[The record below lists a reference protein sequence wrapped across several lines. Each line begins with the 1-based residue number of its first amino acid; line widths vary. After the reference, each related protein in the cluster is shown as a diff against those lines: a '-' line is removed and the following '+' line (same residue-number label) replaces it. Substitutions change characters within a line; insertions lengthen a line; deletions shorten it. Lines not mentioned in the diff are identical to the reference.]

1 MQKLTLRDLDF
12 KSKRVLV
19 RVDFN
24 VPLEKGEVA
33 NDIRIR
39 AALPTISYLIDN
51 QAKVILMSH
60 LGRPKGKRD
69 PRLQMDSVAGVL
81 SSLLGKK
88 VKKIDTCV
96 GPEAEEAATA
106 LKEGD
111 VLLLENLRFYPQE
124 TANDPEFSKQ
134 LAALA
139 DIYVNDAFGTAHRA
153 HASTAGVAAYL
164 PSAMGFLIEK
174 EVTIMDKALEDPL
187 RPFAAI
193 IGGLKIADKIGVLT
207 NLLEKV
213 DFLLIGGGM
222 ANTFL
227 KAKGIDMGKS
237 VVEEEKLEDAKGI
250 MKKAEE
256 KGVETALPVDV
267 VVATEIKAGAQSVVV
282 PVDNIPPDSMAL
294 DIGPET
300 AGKYV
305 EILSK
310 ARTVIWNGPM
320 GVFEENAFAG
330 GTEAVAQAVAQVE
343 ISIVGG
349 GDSAA
354 AVEKA
359 GVADRITHVSTGGGA
374 SLEYL
379 EGKILPGIAALT
391 DKKG

>member
-1 MQKLTLRDLDF
+1 MQKLTLKDLDV

-24 VPLEKGEVA
+24 VPLENGSVA

-39 AALPTISYLIDN
+39 AALPTINYLIDN
-51 QAKVILMSH
+51 HAKVVLMSH

-69 PRLQMDSVAGVL
+69 PKLAMNSVAEVL
-81 SSLLGKK
+81 SRLLGKK
-88 VKKIDTCV
+88 VKKLDVCV
-96 GPEAEEAATA
+96 GSEAQAAAEA
-106 LKEGD
+106 LQEGE
-111 VLLLENLRFYPQE
+111 VLLLENLRFYPEE
-124 TANDPEFSKQ
+124 TANDPEFSRQ

-153 HASTAGVAAYL
+153 HASTAGVAEYL
-164 PSAMGFLIEK
+164 SSAMGFLIEK
-174 EVTIMDKALEDPL
+174 EVAVMGKALEDPL

-193 IGGLKIADKIGVLT
+193 IGGAKIADKIGVLT
-207 NLLEKV
+207 NLLDKV

-237 VVEEEKLEDAKGI
+237 LVEEEKLEDALAI

-256 KGVETALPVDV
+256 RGIDLALPVDV
-267 VVATEIKAGAQSVVV
+267 VVATEISSGSEFRVV
-282 PVDNIPPDSMAL
+282 PVAEIPIDMMAL
-294 DIGPET
+294 DIGPDT
-300 AGKYV
+300 
-305 EILSK
+305 SK
-310 ARTVIWNGPM
+310 QYAEKLLAAKTVVWNGPM
-320 GVFEENAFAG
+320 GVFEEEAFAK
-330 GTEAVAQAVAQVE
+330 GTEAVAQAVAEVE

-354 AVEKA
+354 AVEKMGLA
-359 GVADRITHVSTGGGA
+359 NRITHISTGGGA

-391 DKKG
+391 DK

>member
-1 MQKLTLRDLDF
+1 MEKLTLKDLDV
-12 KSKRVLV
+12 KSKSVLV

-24 VPLEKGEVA
+24 VPIENGQVS

-39 AALPTISYLIDN
+39 SSLPTINYLLE
-51 QAKVILMSH
+51 QGAKVILMSH

-69 PRLQMDSVAGVL
+69 PKLQMDPVAKVL
-81 SSLLGKK
+81 SQLLGKE

-96 GPEAEEAATA
+96 GDEAKEAADN
-106 LKEGD
+106 LQEGQ
-111 VLLLENLRFYPQE
+111 VLLLENLRFYPEE

-134 LAALA
+134 LAELG

-174 EVTIMDKALEDPL
+174 EVSVMGKALEDPV
-187 RPFAAI
+187 RPFAAV
-193 IGGLKIADKIGVLT
+193 IGGAKIADKIGVLA
-207 NLLEKV
+207 NLLDKV

-227 KAKGIDMGKS
+227 KAQGFDLGKS
-237 VVEEEKLEDAKGI
+237 LVEDEKLEAALEI
-250 MKKAEE
+250 LQAAE
-256 KGVETALPVDV
+256 KNQVNLMLPVDV
-267 VVATEIKAGAQSVVV
+267 VVAHEISPDAEGKVVSVSE
-282 PVDNIPPDSMAL
+282 IPSDMMAL

-300 AGKYV
+300 AKLFAQM
-305 EILSK
+305 LSTAK
-310 ARTVIWNGPM
+310 TVVWNGPM
-320 GVFEENAFAG
+320 GVFEESAFAK
-330 GTEAVAQAVAQVE
+330 GTEAVAEAVAQVE

-354 AVEKA
+354 AVEKV
-359 GVADRITHVSTGGGA
+359 GVADRITHISTGGGA

-391 DKKG
+391 DK